1 MGRPTLAH
9 PWPLLLGTST
19 LLFVVMV
26 MSFTPT
32 PLYPLYQDLWG
43 LSDSAIGLAFT
54 AYPIGVVITLIL
66 LGGLSDRFGRR
77 DTLLISAVLIGA
89 ALITMMLAVSY
100 PLLLVGRFL
109 HGVGA
114 ALAAGAGAATLME
127 AHPGGLSRGS
137 LVNTL
142 SVAGGSAVGPLMA
155 GALADATPFPLIIPY
170 LVVLVMLILPFIFL
184 AKSQDFIPRK
194 RDASL
199 VRPIR
204 LPRALWPTFS
214 IAAATVLGTNLC
226 MGIYGS
232 FGSNLAGTVGW
243 VSEAYSGLLVSLVL
257 LMLAVVQVFGRNLPP
272 TVAMTGGLSAVAVG
286 WTSVTIASVTA
297 ATGLMVIGSMVVGAG
312 AGLCLMGS
320 AAQIGIISPDHR
332 RAEIYSA
339 YLVVAFGALG
349 ATALSSGPIIG
360 LTSISVVV
368 LVASILSA
376 ALALY
381 VGLGSRR
388 WVTQKSK

>member
-1 MGRPTLAH
+1 MRRLAPVH
-9 PWPLLLGTST
+9 PWPLLLGTAT

-32 PLYPLYQDLWG
+32 PLYPLYQQLWG
-43 LSDSAIGLAFT
+43 ISDGYVGLAFS
-54 AYPIGVVITLIL
+54 AYPIGVVITLVL

-77 DTLLISAVLIGA
+77 GTLLIATLVIAL
-89 ALITMMLAVSY
+89 ALITMMFAVSY
-100 PLLLVGRFL
+100 SLLLLGRFL
-109 HGVGA
+109 QGIGA

-127 AHPGGLSRGS
+127 SHPGGLSRGS
-137 LVNTL
+137 LLNTL

-155 GALADATPFPLIIPY
+155 GALADATSYPLIAPY
-170 LVVLVMLILPFIFL
+170 LMVLIILIVPAVLLTKSKDVV
-184 AKSQDFIPRK
+184 PRK

-204 LPRALWPTFS
+204 LPRKIWLTFS

-243 VSEAYSGLLVSLVL
+243 TSEAYIGLLVSLVL
-257 LMLAVVQVFGRNLPP
+257 TMLAVVQIFGRNLRPA
-272 TVAMTGGLSAVAVG
+272 VSMTAGLSAVALG
-286 WTSVTIASVTA
+286 WAIVTIASLSATA
-297 ATGLMVIGSMVVGAG
+297 GLMVFGSMVVGGG

-320 AAQIGIISPDHR
+320 AAYVGIISPDNR

-339 YLVVAFGALG
+339 YLVVAFSALG
-349 ATALSSGPIIG
+349 VTALSAGPIIG
-360 LTSISVVV
+360 FASISTAV
-368 LVASILSA
+368 LGAGVLSA

-381 VGLGSRR
+381 VGIGSRR
-388 WVTQKSK
+388 WISRSG

>member
-1 MGRPTLAH
+1 MRRLAPAH
-9 PWPLLLGTST
+9 PWSLLLGTAT

-32 PLYPLYQDLWG
+32 PLYPLYQQLWG
-43 LSDSAIGLAFT
+43 ISDGYVGLAFS

-77 DTLLISAVLIGA
+77 DTLLIATVLIA
-89 ALITMMLAVSY
+89 VALITMMCAVSY
-100 PLLLVGRFL
+100 PLLLLGRFL
-109 HGVGA
+109 QGIGA

-127 AHPGGLSRGS
+127 SHPGGLSRGS

-155 GALADATPFPLIIPY
+155 GALADATPYPLIAPYLMVIIILIIPA
-170 LVVLVMLILPFIFL
+170 VLLI
-184 AKSQDFIPRK
+184 KSKDVIPRK

-204 LPRALWPTFS
+204 LPRSIWLTFS

-243 VSEAYSGLLVSLVL
+243 TSEAYVGLLVSLVL
-257 LMLAVVQVFGRNLPP
+257 LMLAVVQIFGRNLRPA
-272 TVAMTGGLSAVAVG
+272 VAMAAGLSSVALG
-286 WTSVTIASVTA
+286 WTAVMIASLIA
-297 ATGLMVIGSMVVGAG
+297 AAGLMVVGSMVVGAG

-320 AAQIGIISPDHR
+320 AAFVGIISPDDR

-339 YLVVAFGALG
+339 YLVVAFSALG
-349 ATALSSGPIIG
+349 VTALSAGPLIG
-360 LTSISVVV
+360 
-368 LVASILSA
+368 VASISTVVFGSAVLSA
-376 ALALY
+376 VLALY
-381 VGLGSRR
+381 VGMGSRR
-388 WVTQKSK
+388 WISRST

>member
-1 MGRPTLAH
+1 
-9 PWPLLLGTST
+9 
-19 LLFVVMV
+19 MV

-32 PLYPLYQDLWG
+32 PLYPLYQQLWG
-43 LSDSAIGLAFT
+43 ISDGYVGLAFS
-54 AYPIGVVITLIL
+54 AYPIGVVITLVL

-77 DTLLISAVLIGA
+77 GTLLIATLVIAL
-89 ALITMMLAVSY
+89 ALITMMFAVSY
-100 PLLLVGRFL
+100 SLLLLGRFL
-109 HGVGA
+109 QGIGA

-127 AHPGGLSRGS
+127 SHPGGLSRGS
-137 LVNTL
+137 LLNTL

-155 GALADATPFPLIIPY
+155 GALADATSYPLIAPY
-170 LVVLVMLILPFIFL
+170 LMVLIILIVPAVLLTKSKDVV
-184 AKSQDFIPRK
+184 PRK

-204 LPRALWPTFS
+204 LPRKIWLTFS

-243 VSEAYSGLLVSLVL
+243 TSEAYIGLLVSLVL
-257 LMLAVVQVFGRNLPP
+257 TMLAVVQIFGRNLRPA
-272 TVAMTGGLSAVAVG
+272 VSMTAGLSAVALG
-286 WTSVTIASVTA
+286 WAIVTIASLSATA
-297 ATGLMVIGSMVVGAG
+297 GLMVFGSMVVGGG

-320 AAQIGIISPDHR
+320 AAYVGIISPDNR

-339 YLVVAFGALG
+339 YLVVAFSALG
-349 ATALSSGPIIG
+349 VTALSAGPIIG
-360 LTSISVVV
+360 FASISTAV
-368 LVASILSA
+368 LGAGVLSA

-381 VGLGSRR
+381 VGIGSRR
-388 WVTQKSK
+388 WISRSG

>member
-1 MGRPTLAH
+1 MRRLAPAH
-9 PWPLLLGTST
+9 PWPLLFGTAA

-32 PLYPLYQDLWG
+32 PLYPLYQQLWG
-43 LSDSAIGLAFT
+43 ISDGYIGLAFS

-77 DTLLISAVLIGA
+77 DTLLIATLLIAV
-89 ALITMMLAVSY
+89 ALITMMFAGSY
-100 PLLLVGRFL
+100 PLLLLGRFL
-109 HGVGA
+109 QGIGA

-127 AHPGGLSRGS
+127 SHPGGLSRGA

-142 SVAGGSAVGPLMA
+142 SVAGGSAVGPIMA
-155 GALADATPFPLIIPY
+155 GALADATPYPLVAPYLMVIIILIIPG
-170 LVVLVMLILPFIFL
+170 VLLT
-184 AKSQDFIPRK
+184 KSKDVIPRK

-204 LPRALWPTFS
+204 LPRSIWLTFS

-243 VSEAYSGLLVSLVL
+243 TSEAYVGLLVSLVL
-257 LMLAVVQVFGRNLPP
+257 LMLAVVQIFGRNLRPA
-272 TVAMTGGLSAVAVG
+272 VSMTAGLSSVCLG
-286 WTSVTIASVTA
+286 WTAVMTASLTA
-297 ATGLMVIGSMVVGAG
+297 AAGLMVIGSMVVGAG

-320 AAQIGIISPDHR
+320 AAYVGVISPDHR

-339 YLVVAFGALG
+339 YLVVAFSALG
-349 ATALSSGPIIG
+349 VTALSAGPIIG
-360 LTSISVVV
+360 FASISTVV
-368 LVASILSA
+368 LGAGVLSA
-376 ALALY
+376 VLALY
-381 VGLGSRR
+381 VGIGSRR
-388 WVTQKSK
+388 WISRWT

>member
-1 MGRPTLAH
+1 MRRIAPAH
-9 PWPLLLGTST
+9 PWPLLLGTAT

-32 PLYPLYQDLWG
+32 PLYPLYQQLWG
-43 LSDSAIGLAFT
+43 ISDGYIGLAFS
-54 AYPIGVVITLIL
+54 AYPIGVVVTLIL

-77 DTLLISAVLIGA
+77 DTLLIATLLIAV
-89 ALITMMLAVSY
+89 ALITMMFAVSY
-100 PLLLVGRFL
+100 PLLLLGRFL
-109 HGVGA
+109 QGIGA

-127 AHPGGLSRGS
+127 SHPGGLSRGS

-155 GALADATPFPLIIPY
+155 GALADATPYPLIAPY
-170 LVVLVMLILPFIFL
+170 LMVFIILVIPAVLLF
-184 AKSQDFIPRK
+184 KSKDVIPRK
-194 RDASL
+194 RDARL

-204 LPRALWPTFS
+204 LPRSIWLTFS

-243 VSEAYSGLLVSLVL
+243 TSEASVGLLVSLVL
-257 LMLAVVQVFGRNLPP
+257 LMLAIVQIFGRNLHPA
-272 TVAMTGGLSAVAVG
+272 VSMTAGLSSVALG
-286 WTSVTIASVTA
+286 WTAVMIASLTA
-297 ATGLMVIGSMVVGAG
+297 SAGLMVVGSMVVGAG

-320 AAQIGIISPDHR
+320 AAYVGIISPNNR

-349 ATALSSGPIIG
+349 VTALSAGPIIG
-360 LTSISVVV
+360 IASISTVVFGAGV
-368 LVASILSA
+368 LCAV
-376 ALALY
+376 LALY
-381 VGLGSRR
+381 VGIGSRR
-388 WVTQKSK
+388 WISRST